1 MQGNVALD
9 CARILLSPIEAL
21 AKTDITQHA
30 LDALSQ
36 SKIRKVR
43 TDLKDMCVSQLPPP
57 MLVLAHVGRVCWST
71 GTAAGRIYH
80 QGAEGDDQAGRL

>member
-9 CARILLSPIEAL
+9 CARILLSPIDAL

-43 TDLKDMCVSQLPPP
+43 KDKCV
-57 MLVLAHVGRVCWST
+57 
-71 GTAAGRIYH
+71 
-80 QGAEGDDQAGRL
+80 